1 MAKVFNNNVN
11 ALKHEEKINISKS
24 PSFTSVELI
33 VEKEDLDNS
42 PKKKQEPWLIFP
54 IIIEK
59 NILSYLYIFSKH
71 Q

>member
-11 ALKHEEKINISKS
+11 ALKHEEKKNISKS

>member
-11 ALKHEEKINISKS
+11 ALKHEEKNNISKS